1 MTARVR
7 RTDPKPGSR
16 NWRHIAICTPC
27 EWRGYRFE
35 SVDSAEA
42 QAIKHNQ
49 AKHAEESTE

>member
-1 MTARVR
+1 MTASVR

-16 NWRHIAICTPC
+16 NWRHWAICTPC
-27 EWRGYRFE
+27 AWHGYRFE

-49 AKHAEESTE
+49 EKHGEAE